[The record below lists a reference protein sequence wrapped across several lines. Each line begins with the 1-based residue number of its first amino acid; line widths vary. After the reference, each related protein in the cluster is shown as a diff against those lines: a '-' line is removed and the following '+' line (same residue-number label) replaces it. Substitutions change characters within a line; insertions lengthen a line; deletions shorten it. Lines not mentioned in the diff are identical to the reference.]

1 MMTSVVRIITMMTSM
16 MAFMMMRI
24 ITVVTAVMT
33 SVMAV
38 VNVIYKQRLLNG
50 ISGLLHVWLLD
61 HLWLL
66 LVRIVPWLLHSHWL
80 RLGIS
85 NTRVSLHRCTHLES
99 FICSERLSKF
109 LVHS

>member
-1 MMTSVVRIITMMTSM
+1 MTAMMTVMMTSVVRIMMN
-16 MAFMMMRI
+16 FVVRI
-24 ITVVTAVMT
+24 VTVMTAVMA
-33 SVMAV
+33 SMMDDVHVMC
-38 VNVIYKQRLLNG
+38 KQRLLNA
-50 ISGLLHVWLLD
+50 IAGLLNVRLLY

-109 LVHS
+109 LVHY